1 MRKTFI
7 MEELDCANCAAKMEA
22 GIQQIDGVESA
33 SISFLTQKLT
43 ISAPEDQMSLADL
56 GADQIRKMLLSTDLN
71 SLTPI
76 EAMNLLYE
84 LQRKA
89 KS

>member
-1 MRKTFI
+1 MRKTFV

-43 ISAPEDQMSLADL
+43 ISAPEA
-56 GADQIRKMLLSTDLN
+56 QICRR
-71 SLTPI
+71 I
-76 EAMNLLYE
+76 EPDCRILI
-84 LQRKA
+84 
-89 KS
+89 

>member
-1 MRKTFI
+1 MRKTFV

-43 ISAPEDQMSLADL
+43 ISAPEDQMDRVLKEAAKLCRRIEPDCR
-56 GADQIRKMLLSTDLN
+56 ILL
-71 SLTPI
+71 
-76 EAMNLLYE
+76 
-84 LQRKA
+84 
-89 KS
+89 

>member
-1 MRKTFI
+1 MRKTFM

-43 ISAPEDQMSLADL
+43 ISAPEDQMDRVL
-56 GADQIRKMLLSTDLN
+56 K
-71 SLTPI
+71 
-76 EAMNLLYE
+76 EAASRIVGFSDRDGL
-84 LQRKA
+84 RGKRV
-89 KS
+89 

>member
-1 MRKTFI
+1 MRKTFV

-43 ISAPEDQMSLADL
+43 IRAPEDQMDRVLKEA
-56 GADQIRKMLLSTDLN
+56 AKICRR
-71 SLTPI
+71 I
-76 EAMNLLYE
+76 EPDCRIL
-84 LQRKA
+84 R
-89 KS
+89 